1 MGNTALFPTIVSL
14 YKTFLTR
21 IFTVERTTQNRNVF
35 VLTMSSSDFS
45 TVERTTQNR
54 NVFLPWSGPLNTA
67 LFPTTVY
74 SQNIFNSN
82 FHRGAD
88 HSKPQCFRFNYVQI
102 PLMYLSKV

>member
-45 TVERTTQNR
+45 TVERATQHCTLSN
-54 NVFLPWSGPLNTA
+54 
-67 LFPTTVY
+67 Y
-74 SQNIFNSN
+74 SIIVQDIFNSN

-88 HSKPQCFRFNYVQI
+88 HSKPQCFRFTYDMSSSDFSTVERATEHRTI
-102 PLMYLSKV
+102 S

>member
-45 TVERTTQNR
+45 TVERATQHRTISN
-54 NVFLPWSGPLNTA
+54 
-67 LFPTTVY
+67 Y
-74 SQNIFNSN
+74 SIIVQDIFNSN

-88 HSKPQCFRFNYVQI
+88 HSKPQCFSTVERATEHRTISNYSI
-102 PLMYLSKV
+102 FTKHF